1 MRVTRRAVLAA
12 VPVALGLGLAG
23 PSAAIVGGSATAEG
37 AHPYMAS
44 LQDGSG
50 FAFCGGSVIAPRFVL
65 TAAHCVPDG
74 DASDLFVVVGTNDIS
89 DGSGTRIAVSRVSV
103 HPDYADSTHD
113 AAVLELASSA
123 PVTPIALAAE
133 GEDALEAD
141 GTTVTV
147 AGWGDTTPVVGG
159 GLLTSSTLREV
170 DLQVVA
176 DDSFECPADG
186 ATGICAAAFLKDSC
200 QGDSG
205 GPLFGSSGGT
215 RTQIG
220 IVSYGLGCGVPTQA
234 GVYSE
239 VNNAATRAFVRSVAG
254 V

>member
-1 MRVTRRAVLAA
+1 VRRPARALLAL
-12 VPVALGLGLAG
+12 VPVALGLGLAA
-23 PSAAIVGGSATAEG
+23 PSVAIVGGTTSADG
-37 AHPYMAS
+37 AHTFMAS

-74 DASDLFVVVGTNDIS
+74 SAADLFVVVGTNDLG
-89 DGSGTRIAVSRVSV
+89 DGSGTRIAVTRVSV

-113 AAVLELASSA
+113 AAVLELASPA
-123 PVTPIALAAE
+123 PVAPIELALE
-133 GEDALEAD
+133 GDDALEAA
-141 GTTVTV
+141 GTPVTV
-147 AGWGDTTPVVGG
+147 AGWGDQTPLAGG

-170 DLQVVA
+170 ELDVVA
-176 DDSFECPADG
+176 DDSFECSADS
-186 ATGICAAAFLKDSC
+186 ATGICAAALLKDSC

-205 GPLFGSSGGT
+205 GPLWGTRGGR

-239 VNNAATRAFVRSVAG
+239 VNNSAIRAFVRSVAG